1 MAQKDQVKYIRYYT
15 AGSAAR
21 ELAPEQPRKVRSAP
35 IPHKA
40 KKIVLHID
48 PVAVLGLMTAV
59 FLLVCM
65 IVGMVQ
71 LQETRAQKAEMTRYV
86 QQLVEE
92 NQSLRTQ
99 YAQGYDLEE
108 VQKTAIALGM
118 IPAEQVTH
126 VNMAD

>member
-35 IPHKA
+35 IPRKA

>member
-15 AGSAAR
+15 VGSAAR
-21 ELAPEQPRKVRSAP
+21 ELAPERPQKHRTAPIPRKV
-35 IPHKA
+35 
-40 KKIVLHID
+40 KKLVLHID
-48 PVAVLGLMTAV
+48 PVAIFGIMTAV

-71 LQETRAQKAEMTRYV
+71 LQQTRAEKAEMNRYV

-92 NQSLRTQ
+92 NQALRTQ

-118 IPAEQVTH
+118 IPADQVAH
-126 VNMAD
+126 VNIGD